1 MLTADLPDARLTTDT
16 PSVDALTLKAGD
28 FTFRTLPAE
37 IGELSETMSLGSKRR
52 LHESADGA
60 ELMFET
66 VNTIPFGA
74 EPEIHRKV
82 KISEGLVTVTQDLVM
97 RASCQLTSVSAA
109 SRNSPKNRILP
120 RRRKKASFTTP
131 RIRPSR

>member
-52 LHESADGA
+52 LHESADGT

-74 EPEIHRKV
+74 EPEI
-82 KISEGLVTVTQDLVM
+82 
-97 RASCQLTSVSAA
+97 
-109 SRNSPKNRILP
+109 
-120 RRRKKASFTTP
+120 RRKIRAAAKSGIADFTAGNFRSGCIQT
-131 RIRPSR
+131 